1 MVLDDR
7 TLLVVAETGA
17 RAVDQRQH
25 GRRCSPRLGSALL
38 VDLWCPVGY
47 VPHLLLGHVLPIAIL
62 SVAGGLI
69 GGRVLGIMRRR

>member
-1 MVLDDR
+1 MLFAALTSWRRSDPITPR
-7 TLLVVAETGA
+7 ATGA
-17 RAVDQRQH
+17 AF
-25 GRRCSPRLGSALL
+25 GAGAGLGSALL

-69 GGRVLGIMRRR
+69 GGRVLGIVRRR